1 VTRDPRE
8 TLFADLDAELNRE
21 RAAALGRAARKLE
34 AQLRRCSE
42 LQGRIETMPAG
53 DTSALTRQYREAR
66 EESERLRWNFHVQRE
81 ALRLYDHRWV
91 DRIYPRPPAM

>member
-34 AQLRRCSE
+34 AQLQRCSVLLRRLE
-42 LQGRIETMPAG
+42 APPAG
-53 DTSALTRQYREAR
+53 DTSALIGEYREAR
-66 EESERLRWNFHVQRE
+66 GESERLRWNFHVQRE